1 MKKSTIV
8 TIFLF
13 LSIYIIGLFAANDY
27 GISWDENTHRIFGQ
41 KTIVY
46 IIKYFGF
53 DHLITIPEGLNEFGS
68 GGWAIKDYSTIFDGL
83 SAVIEE
89 LYPIR
94 S

>member
-46 IIKYFGF
+46 IIKYTKIA
-53 DHLITIPEGLNEFGS
+53 DKWSNNIVLI
-68 GGWAIKDYSTIFDGL
+68 K
-83 SAVIEE
+83 
-89 LYPIR
+89 
-94 S
+94 